1 MSFKSFLSA
10 VGHDL
15 GVGVTDVFKFLGSA
29 QGQQAVTG
37 VETAAATIATLI
49 NPAAG
54 AAVTEFESLINAGL
68 QKVMAIE
75 ASASAAG
82 MQTGTGTQKLAAV
95 TSSIAPNVGEF
106 LTSIGISGATEQEVQ
121 SYATALANGLV
132 AILNAIPAPTKTA

>member
-37 VETAAATIATLI
+37 VETAAATVATLI
-49 NPAAG
+49 IPAAG
-54 AAVTEFESLINAGL
+54 AAVTGFESLINAGL

-106 LTSIGISGATEQEVQ
+106 LTSIGISNATEQEVQ